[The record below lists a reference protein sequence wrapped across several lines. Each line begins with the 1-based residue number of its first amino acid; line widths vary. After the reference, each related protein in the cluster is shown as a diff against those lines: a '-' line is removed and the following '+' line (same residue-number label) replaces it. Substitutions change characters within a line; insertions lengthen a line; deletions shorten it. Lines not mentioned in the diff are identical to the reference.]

1 MHRLYEY
8 LAVLKKEFLVVDVFE
23 RKVIVGIK
31 FKLAQRAV
39 QLLDELLAVLARIVA
54 YEVFGVELL
63 GTYRTSSRMS
73 FLMPS
78 EWSLWSLSWSVS

>member
-23 RKVIVGIK
+23 RKVIVGIELE
-31 FKLAQRAV
+31 LAQRAV

-54 YEVFGVELL
+54 YEVFG
-63 GTYRTSSRMS
+63 
-73 FLMPS
+73 P
-78 EWSLWSLSWSVS
+78 

>member
-23 RKVIVGIK
+23 RKVIVGIELE
-31 FKLAQRAV
+31 LAQRAV

-54 YEVFGVELL
+54 YEVFGVVVGNVQDL
-63 GTYRTSSRMS
+63 SRMS

>member
-23 RKVIVGIK
+23 RKVIVGIELE
-31 FKLAQRAV
+31 LAQRAV

-54 YEVFGVELL
+54 
-63 GTYRTSSRMS
+63 
-73 FLMPS
+73 
-78 EWSLWSLSWSVS
+78 